1 MIVVRK
7 EEVIII
13 IERERA
19 ENSYSARSEDTDRN
33 WGIII
38 INNS

>member
-13 IERERA
+13 IIIERGPRTRA
-19 ENSYSARSEDTDRN
+19 LPEDTDRN

-38 INNS
+38 NNN